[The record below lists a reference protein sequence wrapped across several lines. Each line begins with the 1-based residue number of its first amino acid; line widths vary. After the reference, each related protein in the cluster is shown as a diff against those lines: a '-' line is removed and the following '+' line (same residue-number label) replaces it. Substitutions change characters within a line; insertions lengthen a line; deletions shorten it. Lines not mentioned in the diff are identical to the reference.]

1 MFFISFE
8 MFYLKKKKK
17 IIINQLKFKKKMEQK
32 KKEQKLW
39 KKFKVNVSTV
49 IIEIRKQKK
58 NLLKKYNAGKNAVS
72 WYIHIFIKN
81 IYLWED
87 AAD

>member
-32 KKEQKLW
+32 I
-39 KKFKVNVSTV
+39 N
-49 IIEIRKQKK
+49 KQRL
-58 NLLKKYNAGKNAVS
+58 ND
-72 WYIHIFIKN
+72 N
-81 IYLWED
+81 I
-87 AAD
+87 

>member
-1 MFFISFE
+1 
-8 MFYLKKKKK
+8 MFYLKKM
-17 IIINQLKFKKKMEQK
+17 IIINQLKFFFKMEQK

-39 KKFKVNVSTV
+39 KKFKDNVSTLR
-49 IIEIRKQKK
+49 IEIRKQKK
-58 NLLKKYNAGKNAVS
+58 ILLKKYNAGKNAVS
-72 WYIHIFIKN
+72 WYIQIFIKN